1 MSWGQQATVHTI
13 PSMGPPRERA
23 RARFG
28 DRPNAPRPVLLTIVF
43 GVLLAIVGV
52 TATAQAVMVSV
63 YASTSTLQA
72 HVESDLATIRG
83 FVHQSLDQRIVTDA
97 SLPPEDLAALER
109 LLGTIL
115 SKGQILQ
122 VELRRP
128 DGSVVAASQ
137 TGAAGALVP
146 PSPDFVLAVSEG
158 SVRVAIIDAAVAET
172 APGSALGTPQV
183 LREYLPLQIGGEV
196 VLVAAVWRDAVP
208 ILTHLDLLRRDVVVV
223 TITAA
228 LIVAVIMFLIFRGAQ
243 ARLTRQSVALLEASR
258 RDPLTATLNHGTLV
272 GLLATEIE
280 RARDAGTRLGVALI
294 DLDGFRLLNDNHGH
308 EAGDEALVTLASL
321 LGVAAGDDLLMGRF
335 GPDEFLL
342 ASTTHDAEA
351 LLPIVERLV
360 ERLGEAE
367 LRYESSERLPITI
380 SAGICTYPTHGAS
393 VTTLLSSAV
402 RTLEEAKASG
412 GNAIR
417 LAQVEETT
425 EAGVASTFDVLKGL
439 VLAVDTKDRYTKRHS
454 EDVARYAIFIA
465 ERLDLDDDTTRTIQV
480 AGLLHDVG
488 KIGIPDDILRK
499 PGKLTAPEMDVI
511 KQHVALGD
519 MIVRELPDIETVR
532 AGIRHHHER
541 WDGKGYLAGLAAEE
555 IPLIARILAVA
566 DAFSAMTT
574 TRPYRKALDVKE
586 ALARLGDAA
595 GTQLDEALV
604 RSFIEG
610 LEHAANP
617 PLPGS
622 ELQTGR
628 LWLPIRKAA

>member
-1 MSWGQQATVHTI
+1 M
-13 PSMGPPRERA
+13 PNMGPAPEHA

-28 DRPNAPRPVLLTIVF
+28 DRPRAPRPVLLTIVF

-52 TATAQAVMVSV
+52 TATSQAVMVSV

-72 HVESDLATIRG
+72 NVESDLATIRG
-83 FVHQSLDQRIVTDA
+83 FVHQGLDQRILSDE

-128 DGSVVAASQ
+128 NGSIVAASQ
-137 TGAAGALVP
+137 PGVAGTQVAA
-146 PSPDFVLAVSEG
+146 SPDFGLAVSEG
-158 SVRVAIIDAAVAET
+158 LVQVAIVDAAAAET
-172 APGSALGTPQV
+172 APGSALGTEQV
-183 LREYLPLQIGGEV
+183 LREYLPLRLGGEV
-196 VLVAAVWRDAVP
+196 VLVAAVWRDATP
-208 ILTHLDLLRRDVVVV
+208 ILTQLDLLRRDVVVV

-228 LIVAVIMFLIFRGAQ
+228 IIVAVIMFLIFRSAQ
-243 ARLTRQSVALLEASR
+243 ARLNRQSVALLEASR
-258 RDPLTATLNHGTLV
+258 RDPLTGTLNHGTLV
-272 GLLATEIE
+272 GVLATEIE
-280 RARDAGTRLGVALI
+280 RARESGSRLGVALI

-308 EAGDEALVTLASL
+308 EAGDEALLTLAGL
-321 LGVAAGDDLLMGRF
+321 VGAAAGDDLLMGRY

-351 LLPIVERLV
+351 LQPIIERLV
-360 ERLGEAE
+360 ERLAE
-367 LRYESSERLPITI
+367 TELQYDSSERLPITI
-380 SAGICTYPTHGAS
+380 SAGLCTYPTHGGS

-412 GNAIR
+412 GNSIR
-417 LAQVEETT
+417 LAQMEGAA
-425 EAGVASTFDVLKGL
+425 EASIASTFDVLKGL
-439 VLAVDTKDRYTKRHS
+439 VLAVNTKDRYTKRHS

-465 ERLDLDDDTTRTIQV
+465 ERLGLDDDTARTIQV
-480 AGLLHDVG
+480 SGLLHDVG
-488 KIGIPDDILRK
+488 KIGIPDNILRK
-499 PGKLTAPEMDVI
+499 PGKLTAPEMDAI

-541 WDGKGYLAGLAAEE
+541 WDGKGYLAGLAGED

-586 ALARLGDAA
+586 ALSRLGDAA

-604 RSFIEG
+604 KAFIEG
-610 LEHAANP
+610 LERAANP

-628 LWLPIRKAA
+628 IWLPLRKAA